1 VLLAHPLS
9 VAESM
14 PVNEGATLP
23 EKPHEFRYANY
34 FEIGFNRH
42 EVIIDCGQYYPGDA
56 APLIHTRLITTPVY
70 AERLLDL
77 LQDSLQKRKLEYD
90 EPHQQ

>member
-1 VLLAHPLS
+1 MLFSASAP

-14 PVNEGATLP
+14 PVNEGATP
-23 EKPHEFRYANY
+23 PDKPHEFRYVNY

-42 EVIIDCGQYYPGDA
+42 EIIIDCGQYYPGDA

-77 LQDSLQKRKLEYD
+77 LQDTLQKRKLEYD
-90 EPHQQ
+90 DPHRQ